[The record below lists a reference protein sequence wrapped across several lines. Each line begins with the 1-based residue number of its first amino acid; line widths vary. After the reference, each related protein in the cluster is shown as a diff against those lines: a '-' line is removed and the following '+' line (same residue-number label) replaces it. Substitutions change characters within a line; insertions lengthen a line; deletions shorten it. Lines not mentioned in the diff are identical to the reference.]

1 MARTALARRGV
12 AVLAGVASASLFACI
27 IAEPV
32 SDLPE
37 LPAFRP
43 VIVRSSTVPQPSAVL
58 GVFPD
63 KFVVPVE
70 LVDPG
75 VTLSWRLYIDYNP
88 ITGEGL
94 DSFADDLPA
103 VSADRT
109 RVLEVQTRPPAD
121 LSRCHVIE
129 FIVAQ
134 QFQVKGL
141 GGGKN
146 AHTPIDPPGGDAV
159 TWIYSPGGDLHGC
172 PVADAGV
179 PDARLPDASDA
190 EGGS

>member
-1 MARTALARRGV
+1 MRSPALARRG
-12 AVLAGVASASLFACI
+12 AALLAFVASASLFACI

-32 SDLPE
+32 SDLPV
-37 LPAFRP
+37 LPSFRP

-75 VTLSWRLYIDYNP
+75 VTLSWRLYVDYNP

-94 DSFADDLPA
+94 VSFEDGLRAT
-103 VSADRT
+103 SADRT
-109 RVLEVQTRPPAD
+109 RVLEVQTGPRPDP
-121 LSRCHVIE
+121 SRCHVVE

-134 QFQVKGL
+134 QFQVPGGL
-141 GGGKN
+141 GGKN
-146 AHTPIDPPGGDAV
+146 ARTPVDPPGGDAV
-159 TWIYSPGGDLHGC
+159 TWIYSPGGDLRGC

-179 PDARLPDASDA
+179 PDARLPDAGDA